1 MPVSLALRAPVPA
14 STDYIGAP
22 SAGLLHQGYMSDHP
36 AGLDRDPTAGLAAV
50 GAALQSLSA
59 GDAVSVLEALAEQA
73 AALSLV
79 LAADSAGAITL
90 PDSLRSLVQS
100 ASVLPAFLGG
110 TN

>member
-1 MPVSLALRAPVPA
+1 MPASLALRAPVPA

-22 SAGLLHQGYMSDHP
+22 SAGLLHQGYMGDHP
-36 AGLDRDPTAGLAAV
+36 AGLDRDPGAGLAAV
-50 GAALQSLSA
+50 GAALQSLSS
-59 GDAVSVLEALAEQA
+59 GDAVAVLEALAEQA

-90 PDSLRSLVQS
+90 PESLRTIVQS

-110 TN
+110 AN